1 MHPGRVGNNS
11 ENAKIKKSKI
21 RSFSTYYFFCFWF
34 LVYRVYDMVLFM
46 DISLVTELRNVE
58 WEIFLIY
65 REGLQGVRVGTL
77 EALWPEVDRL
87 DGLLADG

>member
-1 MHPGRVGNNS
+1 VSLDKQFTNTYNH
-11 ENAKIKKSKI
+11 SKPSGYVPHVI
-21 RSFSTYYFFCFWF
+21 FFLF
-34 LVYRVYDMVLFM
+34 LVFVYRVYVIVLGM
-46 DISLVTELRNVE
+46 DVSLATELRNVE

-77 EALWPEVDRL
+77 EALWREVDRL

>member
-1 MHPGRVGNNS
+1 M
-11 ENAKIKKSKI
+11 I
-21 RSFSTYYFFCFWF
+21 FFWF
-34 LVYRVYDMVLFM
+34 LVFVYRVYVIVVVMNP
-46 DISLVTELRNVE
+46 LVTELRNVE

-77 EALWPEVDRL
+77 EALWREVDRL

>member
-1 MHPGRVGNNS
+1 MENS
-11 ENAKIKKSKI
+11 
-21 RSFSTYYFFCFWF
+21 
-34 LVYRVYDMVLFM
+34 
-46 DISLVTELRNVE
+46 SLMTELRNVE

-77 EALWPEVDRL
+77 EALWREVDRL

>member
-1 MHPGRVGNNS
+1 M
-11 ENAKIKKSKI
+11 
-21 RSFSTYYFFCFWF
+21 
-34 LVYRVYDMVLFM
+34 YRVCVIVLGM

-77 EALWPEVDRL
+77 EALWSEVDRL

>member
-1 MHPGRVGNNS
+1 VSLDKQFTNKYNH
-11 ENAKIKKSKI
+11 SKPSGHVPHVI
-21 RSFSTYYFFCFWF
+21 FFLF
-34 LVYRVYDMVLFM
+34 LVFVYRVYVIVLGM
-46 DISLVTELRNVE
+46 DVSLATELRNVE

-77 EALWPEVDRL
+77 EALWREVDRL

>member
-1 MHPGRVGNNS
+1 M
-11 ENAKIKKSKI
+11 
-21 RSFSTYYFFCFWF
+21 
-34 LVYRVYDMVLFM
+34 YRVYVIVVVMNP
-46 DISLVTELRNVE
+46 LVTELRNVE

>member
-1 MHPGRVGNNS
+1 V
-11 ENAKIKKSKI
+11 I
-21 RSFSTYYFFCFWF
+21 FFWF
-34 LVYRVYDMVLFM
+34 LVFGLYRVCGMVLFM
-46 DISLVTELRNVE
+46 NPLVTELRNVE

-77 EALWPEVDRL
+77 EALWREVDRL